1 MSTGDWFT
9 LVPLSN
15 FFVRKTTI
23 PGPNTNIGSIFPI
36 ASGRI
41 ENDAIN
47 RTGGVSGNY
56 TWYRLSHFEG
66 DPNTQG
72 KELRE
77 YLLVC
82 RDVRAN
88 ENTCSFSLAIPDGGF
103 NPNYMAFK
111 LLYNSM
117 TVTNPG
123 APGTNTW
130 NFNIPGPNF
139 NYVSISTTDATF
151 IPYIQSFF
159 LYVMGI

>member
-15 FFVRKTTI
+15 FFVRKSETI
-23 PGPNTNIGSIFPI
+23 PGTNIGSIFPI

-41 ENDAIN
+41 ENDAYN
-47 RTGGVSGNY
+47 NVGGVTGDY

-66 DPNTQG
+66 NPNTQG

-82 RDVRAN
+82 RNVSAATN
-88 ENTCSFSLAIPDGGF
+88 NCSFTLRIPDGGF
-103 NPNYMAFK
+103 DNDYLAFI

-117 TVTNPG
+117 TVRHPG
-123 APGTNTW
+123 APSTNTW
-130 NFNIPGPNF
+130 NFSFTSNSDF
-139 NYVSISTTDATF
+139 VEMSTAATF
-151 IPYIQSFF
+151 NPNEQSFF
-159 LYVMGI
+159 LYAMGI

>member
-36 ASGRI
+36 VSGRI
-41 ENDAIN
+41 ENDAYN
-47 RTGGVSGNY
+47 NVGGVTGDY
-56 TWYRLSHFEG
+56 TWYRLSQFEG
-66 DPNTQG
+66 NPNTQG

-82 RDVRAN
+82 RNVSVTTN
-88 ENTCSFSLAIPDGGF
+88 NCSFTLRIPDGGF
-103 NPNYMAFK
+103 NNDYYAYK

-117 TVTNPG
+117 TFRHPG
-123 APGTNTW
+123 APSTNTW
-130 NFNIPGPNF
+130 NFNITGSSDFVEMSINSTFNPNG
-139 NYVSISTTDATF
+139 
-151 IPYIQSFF
+151 QSFF
-159 LYVMGI
+159 FYVMGI

>member
-1 MSTGDWFT
+1 MSVGDSFT

-15 FFVRKTTI
+15 FFVRKSTL
-23 PGPNTNIGSIFPI
+23 PGPETNLGSIHPI

-41 ENDAIN
+41 ENDGVAI
-47 RTGGVSGNY
+47 TGGVTGNY

-66 DPNTQG
+66 ATGTQG

-82 RDVRAN
+82 RGVSATSN
-88 ENTCSFSLAIPDGGF
+88 NCGFSLAIPDGGF
-103 NPNYMAFK
+103 NPNYIVFK

-117 TVTNPG
+117 QVTNPG
-123 APGTNTW
+123 APGSNTW
-130 NFNIPGPNF
+130 NFNISGANF
-139 NYVSISTTDATF
+139 DFVDISTSTTF
-151 IPYIQSFF
+151 NPNGQSFF